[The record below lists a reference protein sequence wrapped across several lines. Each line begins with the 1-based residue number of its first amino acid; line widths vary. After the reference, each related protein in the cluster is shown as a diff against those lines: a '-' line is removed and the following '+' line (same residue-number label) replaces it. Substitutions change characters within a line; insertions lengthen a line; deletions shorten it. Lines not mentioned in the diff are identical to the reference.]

1 MFSHFTFV
9 MTLNC
14 RLVLSYYY
22 YCCSTCFDKAITAE
36 IKNKNQIK
44 STPVDSAR
52 ISLEQKLKFVISL
65 FVLCFQLAL
74 PVSLLCFAF
83 ENAFLFDECSRDR
96 PTFSN
101 WWKEKGRRFR
111 CDDFHFWAAADCC
124 SVISVT
130 RRVLGGCTN
139 WLTEDNFNC
148 TVVKRQSNLGLRYNG
163 TLLCNNCAAA

>member
-14 RLVLSYYY
+14 RLVLSYY
-22 YCCSTCFDKAITAE
+22 CCSTCFDKTITVE
-36 IKNKNQIK
+36 MKNKNQINTSGQCSYQSGAK
-44 STPVDSAR
+44 AEVCYQFFCA
-52 ISLEQKLKFVISL
+52 L
-65 FVLCFQLAL
+65 FSVGSL

-111 CDDFHFWAAADCC
+111 CDDFHFWTAAETAVLL
-124 SVISVT
+124 SVWRGEYSVAVQT
-130 RRVLGGCTN
+130 D
-139 WLTEDNFNC
+139 WLAEDNFNC
-148 TVVKRQSNLGLRYNG
+148 TVVNRQSNLGLRYDG
-163 TLLCNNCAAA
+163 TLLCNNCAAT